1 MNGLNSNDLPNRGI
15 PVEDEANHVHG
26 DGLPVDHENMLTVV
40 PVTDEPIEVDDT
52 FSLDKFQVVRREFFS
67 HISEPSITFSNYKIG
82 LNSACIKRL
91 PQIEYIQFLVNRQ
104 TRKLA
109 IRPCL
114 ESDLHSFQ
122 WCTTSGGKR
131 KPRQV
136 TGKIF
141 FMKLFDMMGWNP
153 NYRYKILGKLIRANG
168 EYLFVFDLTA
178 TEVYQRVVKEGAKP
192 KTSRTP
198 VFPAEWQD
206 QFGIPYEEH
215 RKSLQIN
222 VFDNYAVYGIKDQ
235 ETEQPVRIDAPERTE
250 QQLLGDAHSGG
261 AKAWQNR

>member
-1 MNGLNSNDLPNRGI
+1 MNSNNFWNSSVPGYEPISPDQA
-15 PVEDEANHVHG
+15 EDARS
-26 DGLPVDHENMLTVV
+26 DGEEMLTAV
-40 PVTDEPIEVDDT
+40 PVTNEQIEEDDS

-91 PQIEYIQFLVNRQ
+91 PQIDYIQFLVNRQ

-122 WCTTSGGKR
+122 WCTNSGGKR

-153 NYRYKILGKLIRANG
+153 NYRYKILGKLIKANG
-168 EYLFVFDLTA
+168 EYLFVFDLTS
-178 TEVYQRVVKEGAKP
+178 TEVYQRIIKEGAKP

-206 QFGIPYEEH
+206 QFGVPFEEH

-222 VFDNYAVYGIKDQ
+222 IFDNYAVYGIRDK
-235 ETEQPVRIDAPERTE
+235 EAEQPAPPGIPAQTK
-250 QQLLGDAHSGG
+250 QPQLPAETRSGG
-261 AKAWQNR
+261 IDSWQNR

>member
-1 MNGLNSNDLPNRGI
+1 MNSNDSWSRSMPNYA
-15 PVEDEANHVHG
+15 PSSLQNA
-26 DGLPVDHENMLTVV
+26 ENVKSDSEEMLTIV
-40 PVTDEPIEVDDT
+40 PVGNEQIEEDDS

-67 HISEPSITFSNYKIG
+67 HISEPSITFNNYKIG

-91 PQIEYIQFLVNRQ
+91 PQIDYIQFLVNRQ
-104 TRKLA
+104 TQKLA

-122 WCTTSGGKR
+122 WCTNSGGKR

-168 EYLFVFDLTA
+168 EYLFVFDLTS
-178 TEVYQRVVKEGAKP
+178 TEVYQRIVKEGAKP
-192 KTSRTP
+192 KMSQTP
-198 VFPAEWQD
+198 VFPVEWQD
-206 QFGIPYEEH
+206 QFGIPFEEH

-222 VFDNYAVYGIKDQ
+222 IFDNYAVYGIKDKEAEQ
-235 ETEQPVRIDAPERTE
+235 TAPSDIPVQTEQPRIPAETR
-250 QQLLGDAHSGG
+250 SGG
-261 AKAWQNR
+261 TDSWQIR

>member
-1 MNGLNSNDLPNRGI
+1 MNSNDLPNRGI

-67 HISEPSITFSNYKIG
+67 HISEPSIAFSNYKIG

-235 ETEQPVRIDAPERTE
+235 ETEQPVRIDVPERTE

-261 AKAWQNR
+261 AKSWQNR

>member
-1 MNGLNSNDLPNRGI
+1 MNSNDFPNRGI

-26 DGLPVDHENMLTVV
+26 DGLPVDHEDMLTVV
-40 PVTDEPIEVDDT
+40 PATDEPIEVDDT

-122 WCTTSGGKR
+122 WCITSGGKR

-250 QQLLGDAHSGG
+250 QQLLGNAHSGG
-261 AKAWQNR
+261 AKSWQNR

>member
-1 MNGLNSNDLPNRGI
+1 MNSNDFWNRGM
-15 PVEDEANHVHG
+15 PGFAPMSPESTADTPEEEV
-26 DGLPVDHENMLTVV
+26 LTVV
-40 PVTDEPIEVDDT
+40 PVSDEPIEDDNS

-67 HISEPSITFSNYKIG
+67 HISEPSITFNNYKIG

-91 PQIEYIQFLVNRQ
+91 PQIDYIQFLVNRQ

-122 WCTTSGGKR
+122 WCTNSGGKR

-168 EYLFVFDLTA
+168 EYLFVFDLTS
-178 TEVYQRVVKEGAKP
+178 TEVYQRIAKEGTKP
-192 KTSRTP
+192 KMSRTP

-206 QFGIPYEEH
+206 QFGVPFEEH

-222 VFDNYAVYGIKDQ
+222 IFDNYAVYGIKDKEAEHSAVPGIPAQ
-235 ETEQPVRIDAPERTE
+235 TEQPRLPAEIR
-250 QQLLGDAHSGG
+250 SGG
-261 AKAWQNR
+261 TDSWQNR

>member
-1 MNGLNSNDLPNRGI
+1 MNSNDFWNRGI
-15 PVEDEANHVHG
+15 PGTSGANPENEAN
-26 DGLPVDHENMLTVV
+26 LPVDSEDMLTVV
-40 PVTDEPIEVDDT
+40 PVTDEPVEVDDT

-67 HISEPSITFSNYKIG
+67 HISEPSITFNNYKIG

-91 PQIEYIQFLVNRQ
+91 PQIDYIQFLVNRQ
-104 TRKLA
+104 TKKLA
-109 IRPCL
+109 IRPCR

-122 WCTTSGGKR
+122 WCIKSGGKR

-192 KTSRTP
+192 KISRTP

-222 VFDNYAVYGIKDQ
+222 IFDNYAVYGIKDQ
-235 ETEQPVRIDAPERTE
+235 ETEQPARLGAPMLTE
-250 QQLLGDAHSGG
+250 QKRLPGDTHSGG
-261 AKAWQNR
+261 TEPWQNR

>member
-1 MNGLNSNDLPNRGI
+1 MNSNEFWNRGRTDYA
-15 PVEDEANHVHG
+15 PLSPESTAEPSADE
-26 DGLPVDHENMLTVV
+26 MLTVV
-40 PVTDEPIEVDDT
+40 PVGDEPVEEDDS

-67 HISEPSITFSNYKIG
+67 HIGEPSITFSNYKIG

-91 PQIEYIQFLVNRQ
+91 PQIDYIQFLVNRQ
-104 TRKLA
+104 TQKLA

-122 WCTTSGGKR
+122 WCTNSGGKR

-168 EYLFVFDLTA
+168 EYLFVFDLTS
-178 TEVYQRVVKEGAKP
+178 TETYQRIVKEGTKP

-206 QFGIPYEEH
+206 QFGVPYEEH

-222 VFDNYAVYGIKDQ
+222 IFDNYAVYGIKDQ
-235 ETEQPVRIDAPERTE
+235 EAHKPIPSGLPQPVPQGNLPSEAR
-250 QQLLGDAHSGG
+250 SGG
-261 AKAWQNR
+261 TESWQNR

>member
-1 MNGLNSNDLPNRGI
+1 MNNDFWNKGMPGYTPASLGSA
-15 PVEDEANHVHG
+15 EDTPSDSE
-26 DGLPVDHENMLTVV
+26 EMLAVV
-40 PVTDEPIEVDDT
+40 PVTDEQIEENDS

-67 HISEPSITFSNYKIG
+67 HISEPSITFNNYKIG

-104 TRKLA
+104 TKKLA

-122 WCTTSGGKR
+122 WCTTSGGRR

-136 TGKIF
+136 TGKMF

-168 EYLFVFDLTA
+168 EYLFVFDLNS
-178 TEVYQRVVKEGAKP
+178 TEVYQRIVKEGAKP
-192 KTSRTP
+192 KMSRTP

-206 QFGIPYEEH
+206 QFGVPYEEH

-222 VFDNYAVYGIKDQ
+222 IFDNYAVFGIKDQ
-235 ETEQPVRIDAPERTE
+235 EAEQPALPQPPAQEP
-250 QQLLGDAHSGG
+250 QLPSDT
-261 AKAWQNR
+261 

>member
-1 MNGLNSNDLPNRGI
+1 MNSNDFWNRGTLGYSPQPI
-15 PVEDEANHVHG
+15 DQTEEVQVESDE
-26 DGLPVDHENMLTVV
+26 MLTVV
-40 PVTDEPIEVDDT
+40 PVGEDQIEEDDS

-67 HISEPSITFSNYKIG
+67 HISEPSITFNNYKIG

-91 PQIEYIQFLVNRQ
+91 PQIDYIQFLVNRQ

-122 WCTTSGGKR
+122 WCTNSGGKR

-168 EYLFVFDLTA
+168 EYLFVFDLTS
-178 TEVYQRVVKEGAKP
+178 TEVYQRIAKEGTKP
-192 KTSRTP
+192 KMSRTP

-206 QFGIPYEEH
+206 QFGVSFEEH

-222 VFDNYAVYGIKDQ
+222 IFDNYAVYGIKDKEAEQ
-235 ETEQPVRIDAPERTE
+235 SAVPGIPAQTEQPRLPAETR
-250 QQLLGDAHSGG
+250 SGG
-261 AKAWQNR
+261 TDSWQNR

>member
-1 MNGLNSNDLPNRGI
+1 MNSNDLPNRGI

-52 FSLDKFQVVRREFFS
+52 FGLDKFQVVRREFFS

-250 QQLLGDAHSGG
+250 QPLLGDAHSGG
-261 AKAWQNR
+261 AKSWQNR

>member
-1 MNGLNSNDLPNRGI
+1 MNSNELWNRSMPGNA
-15 PVEDEANHVHG
+15 PLSPEQTEEAQS
-26 DGLPVDHENMLTVV
+26 DSEEMLTTV
-40 PVTDEPIEVDDT
+40 PIGDEQIEEDDT

-91 PQIEYIQFLVNRQ
+91 PHIDYIQFLVNRQ
-104 TRKLA
+104 TQKLA
-109 IRPCL
+109 VRPCL

-122 WCTTSGGKR
+122 WCTNSGGKR

-153 NYRYKILGKLIRANG
+153 NHRYKILGKLIRANG
-168 EYLFVFDLTA
+168 EYLFVFDLTS
-178 TEVYQRVVKEGAKP
+178 TEVYQRIAKEGIKP

-206 QFGIPYEEH
+206 QFGVPFEEH

-222 VFDNYAVYGIKDQ
+222 IFDNYAVYGIKDK
-235 ETEQPVRIDAPERTE
+235 EAEQPIPPDIPVQTGQPRLPGEIR
-250 QQLLGDAHSGG
+250 SGG
-261 AKAWQNR
+261 TDSWQNR

>member
-1 MNGLNSNDLPNRGI
+1 MNSNDSWSRSMPNYA
-15 PVEDEANHVHG
+15 PSSLQNA
-26 DGLPVDHENMLTVV
+26 ENVKSDSEEMLTIV
-40 PVTDEPIEVDDT
+40 PVGNEQIEEDDS

-67 HISEPSITFSNYKIG
+67 HISEPSITFNNYKIG

-91 PQIEYIQFLVNRQ
+91 PQIDYIQFLVNRQ
-104 TRKLA
+104 TQKLA

-122 WCTTSGGKR
+122 WCTNSGGKR

-168 EYLFVFDLTA
+168 EYLFVFDLTS
-178 TEVYQRVVKEGAKP
+178 TEVYQRIVKEGAKP
-192 KTSRTP
+192 KMSQTP
-198 VFPAEWQD
+198 VFPVEWQD
-206 QFGIPYEEH
+206 QFGIPFEEH

-222 VFDNYAVYGIKDQ
+222 IFDNYAVYGIKDKEAEQ
-235 ETEQPVRIDAPERTE
+235 TVPSDIPVQTEQPRIPAETR
-250 QQLLGDAHSGG
+250 SGG
-261 AKAWQNR
+261 TDSWQIR

>member
-1 MNGLNSNDLPNRGI
+1 MNSNDSWNRSMPGYA
-15 PVEDEANHVHG
+15 PVTLEQAEDAQSDTKE
-26 DGLPVDHENMLTVV
+26 MLTVV
-40 PVTDEPIEVDDT
+40 PVGDEQIEEDDS

-67 HISEPSITFSNYKIG
+67 HISEPSITFNNYKIG

-91 PQIEYIQFLVNRQ
+91 PQIDYIQFLVNRQ

-122 WCTTSGGKR
+122 WCTNSGGKR

-168 EYLFVFDLTA
+168 EYLFVFDLTS
-178 TEVYQRVVKEGAKP
+178 TEVYQRIVKEGAKP
-192 KTSRTP
+192 KMSRTP
-198 VFPAEWQD
+198 VFPAEWQN
-206 QFGIPYEEH
+206 QFGVPFEEH

-222 VFDNYAVYGIKDQ
+222 IFDNYAVYGIKDKETDQ
-235 ETEQPVRIDAPERTE
+235 SAPSVIPAQTEQPRLPAETR
-250 QQLLGDAHSGG
+250 SGG
-261 AKAWQNR
+261 TDSWQNR